1 MFIGAYIGYIEAMKS
16 VVDDSKININLIKI
30 SVIFLSYLIYLV
42 CKIYNLSPDFG
53 VHCNDI
59 QL

>member
-1 MFIGAYIGYIEAMKS
+1 MKS

-30 SVIFLSYLIYLV
+30 NVTFLSYLIYLV
-42 CKIYNLSPDFG
+42 CKIYTLSPGFD
-53 VHCNDI
+53 VHYNDI